1 MPQGFSN
8 FNEIAFVV
16 SATIKTFVKL
26 QASVIKKIYSFI
38 KKIHFDLFKKKK
50 KNEVIFILHPPRSS
64 YDTRKNFSKRG
75 LHRVHFPKIFLNNYS
90 TKHLK
95 KNLLLKNFTSRLLYE
110 GKSEG
115 SAIENRSS
123 LVL

>member
-38 KKIHFDLFKKKK
+38 KKIHVDPFK
-50 KNEVIFILHPPRSS
+50 KNEEIFTVHTPRSS
-64 YDTRKNFSKRG
+64 YDTKKNFSKRG
-75 LHRVHFPKIFLNNYS
+75 RHPITTLPNI
-90 TKHLK
+90 
-95 KNLLLKNFTSRLLYE
+95 
-110 GKSEG
+110 
-115 SAIENRSS
+115 
-123 LVL
+123 